1 MNIDELSSNFFFIG
15 TLWELHGLTCT
26 TKILSHFQL
35 LSSTCSD
42 AFFCLAIVTTEPSDE
57 GDLSL
62 GFIQLRT
69 HQHLQRNT
77 TNAWY
82 ETSNHLTS
90 TCDTN
95 DQAKQCN
102 STRHVIK
109 QCKSTRHVIRLISG
123 GIETKPSQSTAPFL
137 SGLVKK
143 LVDVSDDP
151 RVRECHWLHQ
161 RLSLAVVRGNTAT
174 ILACVQA

>member
-1 MNIDELSSNFFFIG
+1 MRQFHCFMNTREQ
-15 TLWELHGLTCT
+15 
-26 TKILSHFQL
+26 KRKPR
-35 LSSTCSD
+35 
-42 AFFCLAIVTTEPSDE
+42 FCRMRPVRSVTTEPSDE
-57 GDLSL
+57 GNLSL

-69 HQHLQRNT
+69 YQHLQRNT

-109 QCKSTRHVIRLISG
+109 QCNSARHVIRLISG
-123 GIETKPSQSTAPFL
+123 GIEMKPSQGHLVIIAGQNSAAFSTYIIEVCRSFHMFYHVPVHSFKV
-137 SGLVKK
+137 G
-143 LVDVSDDP
+143 
-151 RVRECHWLHQ
+151 
-161 RLSLAVVRGNTAT
+161 
-174 ILACVQA
+174 

>member
-102 STRHVIK
+102 STQHVIK
-109 QCKSTRHVIRLISG
+109 QCNSARHVIRLISG
-123 GIETKPSQSTAPFL
+123 SIETKPSHSPPVKLYGPITKTIRGL
-137 SGLVKK
+137 SN
-143 LVDVSDDP
+143 S
-151 RVRECHWLHQ
+151 C
-161 RLSLAVVRGNTAT
+161 
-174 ILACVQA
+174 